1 MQEEKTRFEID
12 NRLAIHTESE
22 MTRLNDPC
30 MNGADSYLVDPFT
43 LHLLEWGLPAKTGA
57 AADAEGPDDVKV
69 LDRKGREFHAR
80 KGSPNANA
88 WQGKETNAAPYPP
101 ASKPVQIH
109 RNPATQICNVG

>member
-43 LHLLEWGLPAKTGA
+43 LHLLEWERPAIVFEDRRRFGVSQQWMIVGRRNSDTHVVVAGIGIEA
-57 AADAEGPDDVKV
+57 HPHPTEFSHRRNDAFTI
-69 LDRKGREFHAR
+69 LSTHRETPTVF
-80 KGSPNANA
+80 N
-88 WQGKETNAAPYPP
+88 T
-101 ASKPVQIH
+101 
-109 RNPATQICNVG
+109 

>member
-43 LHLLEWGLPAKTGA
+43 LHLLEWERPAIVF
-57 AADAEGPDDVKV
+57 E
-69 LDRKGREFHAR
+69 DRRRFGVSQQWMIVCRPKL
-80 KGSPNANA
+80 
-88 WQGKETNAAPYPP
+88 
-101 ASKPVQIH
+101 VQRQTPKI
-109 RNPATQICNVG
+109 RMM